1 MPKKRDAGL
10 DPDDLIT
17 RAQAAEMRGVSRA
30 AISDLVRRGRLRTVE
45 IAGRIFLS
53 RREVESF
60 EPEKGG
66 RPAKEKVS

>member
-1 MPKKRDAGL
+1 MPKKRDKGL

-53 RREVESF
+53 RHEVESF

-66 RPAKEKVS
+66 RPAKREG